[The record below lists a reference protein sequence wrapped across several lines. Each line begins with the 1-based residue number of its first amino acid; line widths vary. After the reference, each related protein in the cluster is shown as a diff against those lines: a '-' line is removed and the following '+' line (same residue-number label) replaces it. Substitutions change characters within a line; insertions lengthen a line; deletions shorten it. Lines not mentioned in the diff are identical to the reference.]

1 MAELPK
7 VQSAGAQRALLA
19 DVPTLRFEDL
29 AVSARG
35 ASNIGDALDRMAA
48 MVAKDQELE
57 VRKKAAQFAV
67 DRPVT
72 AAQWDVIRADSK
84 KLEQYFSGQGRI
96 FKDVFM
102 AAQAANLSSELQV
115 SLENKFDDL
124 KKKLETGE
132 VSEDTAIADVKNAID
147 GAAPV
152 VAAMDPEVGL
162 KFKANVAMRGSSVYE
177 KAADVT
183 AKRVKTFDTI
193 SMNQYVSNMPSMISN
208 QVDKAVQA
216 GIPVDF
222 KQIEKT
228 ILEAPKMFAAKHGD
242 VDTFYKP
249 AIKSFREA
257 VASRLKDAVNAP
269 ASLDNPQVVQQALQS
284 GKFDVEINVAGK
296 PQRMNYQA
304 EWDYLTDDEKK
315 AVRESFNAA
324 FDSRYNVLTKSS
336 KIVELTGSAATLE
349 FAERLKNN
357 LIGLNSGEVGVDTD
371 SISSYISNKLTEA
384 AATAK
389 ATNSPDIL
397 KNARSAV
404 ITVGKSF
411 ITDFVQSGP
420 TERQRVQ
427 LLAGEQVDG
436 APAINYLFS
445 TADLETKNEFRAHLA
460 KEIQASNELRATE
473 DRRKED
479 IKKDRANEL
488 VQVIFEKPRGSKEV
502 RDALVTLKTIDAVK
516 WDQITKGFSA
526 SRTQDDPN
534 IVRSLQLARARGE
547 LTTDMVIKSAGSLT
561 LNSQEQY
568 FAYALTVSNQ
578 ENGIALDKARGK
590 LKYTKDIAAAVNKT
604 AADIEAQN
612 AYIAVETEFNNRFLA
627 HRKTIGTKDYKP
639 WNATEEMDKLLAGAV
654 ADKQKRVI
662 DGARSRVDSF
672 TRTYLA
678 KDKKYTDADVR
689 KQIQLSI
696 AGQKSDINTKLT
708 PKDLQIYINDLDTL
722 QKGQ

>member
-48 MVAKDQELE
+48 IVAKDQEAE
-57 VRKKAAQFAV
+57 VRKKAMQFAV

-115 SLENKFDDL
+115 SLENKFDDI
-124 KKKLETGE
+124 KKKLEVGE
-132 VSEDTAIADVKNAID
+132 VTEEAAIADVKNAID
-147 GAAPV
+147 GATPV

-183 AKRVKTFDTI
+183 AKRVKAFDTI
-193 SMNQYVSNMPSMISN
+193 SNNQYVDNMPSKVGEYVEKSI
-208 QVDKAVQA
+208 QA

-222 KQIEKT
+222 KQIELAVLT
-228 ILEAPKMFAAKHGD
+228 PAKMFAAKHGD

-249 AIKSFREA
+249 AIKAFREA

-269 ASLDNPQVVQQALQS
+269 ASLDNPQIVQKALQS
-284 GKFDVEINVAGK
+284 GKFDIEVNIAGK

-304 EWDYLTDDEKK
+304 EWNYLTDDEKK
-315 AVRESFNAA
+315 SVRESFNAA
-324 FDSRYNVLTKSS
+324 FDSRYNVLIKSS

-349 FAERLKNN
+349 FAENLKNN

-420 TERQRVQ
+420 TDT
-427 LLAGEQVDG
+427 QVNQMLTGKLVDN
-436 APAINYLFS
+436 APAINYILS
-445 TADLETKNEFRAHLA
+445 TADLETKNEFRSHLY
-460 KEIQASNELRATE
+460 KEIQARNEIRASE

-479 IKKDRANEL
+479 MKKDRANEL

-502 RDALVTLKTIDAVK
+502 RDALATLKTIDAVK

-568 FAYALTVSNQ
+568 FGYALTVSNQ

-612 AYIAVETEFNNRFLA
+612 SYIAVETEFNNRFLA

-639 WNATEEMDKLLAGAV
+639 WNATEEMDKLLVSAV
-654 ADKQKRVI
+654 ADKQKRVV

-672 TRTYLA
+672 TRTYL
-678 KDKKYTDADVR
+678 
-689 KQIQLSI
+689 S
-696 AGQKSDINTKLT
+696 
-708 PKDLQIYINDLDTL
+708 
-722 QKGQ
+722 

>member
-72 AAQWDVIRADSK
+72 AEQWNVIRSDSK
-84 KLEQYFSGQGRI
+84 KLQEYFSGQGRV

-115 SLENKFDDL
+115 KLENKFDDL
-124 KKKLETGE
+124 KKKLEVGE
-132 VSEDTAIADVKNAID
+132 VTEEAAIADVKNAID

-152 VAAMDPEVGL
+152 VAAMDPEIGL

-177 KAADVT
+177 KAAEVT
-183 AKRVKTFDTI
+183 AKKVKTFDTI
-193 SMNQYVSNMPSMISN
+193 AINQYVDNMPSIVDV
-208 QVDKAVQA
+208 QVNKAIQA
-216 GIPVDF
+216 GIPIDF
-222 KQIEKT
+222 KKIE
-228 ILEAPKMFAAKHGD
+228 LDVLNAPAMFAAKHGD
-242 VDTFYKP
+242 ISTFYKP
-249 AIKSFREA
+249 AIKAFREA
-257 VASRLKDAVNAP
+257 VASRIKDAVNAP
-269 ASLDNPQVVQQALQS
+269 ASLDNPQIVQQALQS
-284 GKFDVEINVAGK
+284 GKFDIEVNVAGK
-296 PQRMNYQA
+296 PQRINLQSEWNYLG
-304 EWDYLTDDEKK
+304 EDDKK

-336 KIVELTGSAATLE
+336 KIAELTGSAATVE
-349 FAERLKNN
+349 FAENLKNK
-357 LIGLNSGEVGVDTD
+357 LIGLNVGTVGVDAL
-371 SISSYISNKLTEA
+371 SISDFISNKLTEA
-384 AATAK
+384 AGTAK
-389 ATNSPDIL
+389 ATNSPDIY
-397 KNARSAV
+397 KNARASIAA
-404 ITVGKSF
+404 VGKSF
-411 ITDFVQSGP
+411 ITDFIQSNP
-420 TERQRVQ
+420 TEEQITQ
-427 LLAGEQVDG
+427 LMAGVPVKD
-436 APAINYLFS
+436 APAINYMLT
-445 TADLETKNEFRAHLA
+445 TADMDLRNELRLHMG
-460 KEIQASNELRATE
+460 KEIQARNELRASE

-479 IKKDRANEL
+479 IRKDSIRDKI
-488 VQVIFEKPRGSKEV
+488 QIIFGEPRGSQKV
-502 RDALVTLKTIDAVK
+502 KDALVELKALDSAK
-516 WDQITKGFSA
+516 WKEVTDGFNA
-526 SRTQDDPN
+526 ARIKDDPN
-534 IVRSLQLARARGE
+534 AVRRLQIARARGE
-547 LTTDMVIKSAGSLT
+547 LTTDMVIKAAGSLT

-568 FAYALTVSNQ
+568 FGYALTVSNQ

-612 AYIAVETEFNNRFLA
+612 SYIAVETEFNNRFLA
-627 HRKTIGTKDYKP
+627 HRKTIGEKDYKP

-654 ADKQKRVI
+654 ADKQKRVV

-672 TRTYLA
+672 TRTYLS

-689 KQIQLSI
+689 KQIQLGI

>member
-48 MVAKDQELE
+48 IVAKDQEAE
-57 VRKKAAQFAV
+57 VRKKAMQFAV

-115 SLENKFDDL
+115 SLENKFDDI
-124 KKKLETGE
+124 KKKLEVGE
-132 VSEDTAIADVKNAID
+132 VTEEAAIADVKNAID
-147 GAAPV
+147 GATPV

-183 AKRVKTFDTI
+183 AKRVKAFDTI
-193 SMNQYVSNMPSMISN
+193 SNNQYVDNMPSKVGEYVEKSI
-208 QVDKAVQA
+208 QA

-222 KQIEKT
+222 KQIELAVLT
-228 ILEAPKMFAAKHGD
+228 PAKMFAAKHGD

-249 AIKSFREA
+249 AIKAFREA

-269 ASLDNPQVVQQALQS
+269 ASLDNPQIVQKALQS
-284 GKFDVEINVAGK
+284 GKFDIEVNIAGK

-304 EWDYLTDDEKK
+304 EWNYLTDDEKK
-315 AVRESFNAA
+315 SVRESFNAA
-324 FDSRYNVLTKSS
+324 FDSRYNVLIKSS

-349 FAERLKNN
+349 FAENLKNN

-420 TERQRVQ
+420 TDT
-427 LLAGEQVDG
+427 QVNQMLTGKLVDN
-436 APAINYLFS
+436 APAINYILS
-445 TADLETKNEFRAHLA
+445 TADLETKNEFRSHLY
-460 KEIQASNELRATE
+460 KEIQARNEIRASE

-479 IKKDRANEL
+479 MKKDRANEL

-502 RDALVTLKTIDAVK
+502 RDALATLKTIDAVK

-568 FAYALTVSNQ
+568 FGYALTVSNQ

-654 ADKQKRVI
+654 ADKQKRVV

-672 TRTYLA
+672 TRTYLS

>member
-48 MVAKDQELE
+48 MVAKDQEAE

-72 AAQWDVIRADSK
+72 AAQWDVIRADSS
-84 KLEQYFSGQGRI
+84 KLQQFFSGQGRV

-115 SLENKFDDL
+115 KLENKFDDL
-124 KKKLETGE
+124 KKKLEVGDVTE
-132 VSEDTAIADVKNAID
+132 EAAIADVKNAID
-147 GAAPV
+147 GATPV

-177 KAADVT
+177 KAAEVT
-183 AKRVKTFDTI
+183 AKKVKVADTI
-193 SMNQYVSNMPSMISN
+193 EMNRYVSNISSTISDLVN
-208 QVDKAVQA
+208 KVTQA
-216 GIPVDF
+216 GLPVDF
-222 KQIEKT
+222 KQIELAVLT
-228 ILEAPKMFAAKHGD
+228 PAKMFAAKHGD

-249 AIKSFREA
+249 AIKAYREA

-284 GKFDVEINVAGK
+284 GKFDIEVNVAGK

-371 SISSYISNKLTEA
+371 SISSYISNKLTES

-420 TERQRVQ
+420 TDTQINQ
-427 LLAGEQVDG
+427 MLTGKLVDN
-436 APAINYLFS
+436 APAINYILS
-445 TADLETKNEFRAHLA
+445 TADLETKNEFRSHLY
-460 KEIQASNELRATE
+460 KEIQARNEIRASE

-479 IKKDRANEL
+479 IRKDSIREQIQI
-488 VQVIFEKPRGSKEV
+488 VFENPRGSKEV
-502 RDALVTLKTIDAVK
+502 KDALAELKKLDSAK
-516 WDQITKGFSA
+516 WKEITDGFSA
-526 SRTQDDPN
+526 SRTKDDPN

-568 FAYALTVSNQ
+568 FGYALTVSNQ

-612 AYIAVETEFNNRFLA
+612 SYIAVETEFNNRFLA

-639 WNATEEMDKLLAGAV
+639 WNATEEMDKLLVSAV
-654 ADKQKRVI
+654 ADKQKRVV

-672 TRTYLA
+672 TRTYLS

>member
-29 AVSARG
+29 AVGARG

-72 AAQWDVIRADSK
+72 AAQWDVIRSDSK
-84 KLEQYFSGQGRI
+84 KLQEYFSGQGRV

-124 KKKLETGE
+124 KKKLEVGE
-132 VSEDTAIADVKNAID
+132 VTEEAAIADVKNAID

-193 SMNQYVSNMPSMISN
+193 SNNQYVDNMPSKVGEYVEKSI
-208 QVDKAVQA
+208 QA
-216 GIPVDF
+216 GIPIDF
-222 KQIEKT
+222 KQIE
-228 ILEAPKMFAAKHGD
+228 LAVLNPAKMFAAKHGD

-249 AIKSFREA
+249 AIKAFREA
-257 VASRLKDAVNAP
+257 VASRIKDAVNAP
-269 ASLDNPQVVQQALQS
+269 ASLDNPQIVQQALQS
-284 GKFDVEINVAGK
+284 GKFDVEVNVAGK
-296 PQRMNYQA
+296 PQKFNFQA
-304 EWDYLTDDEKK
+304 EWNYLSEDEKK
-315 AVRESFNAA
+315 NVRESFNAA

-336 KIVELTGSAATLE
+336 KIAELVGSAATVE
-349 FAERLKNN
+349 FAESLKNK
-357 LIGLNSGEVGVDTD
+357 LIGLNVGTVGVDEL
-371 SISSYISNKLTEA
+371 SISDFISNKLTEA
-384 AATAK
+384 AGTAK
-389 ATNSPDIL
+389 ATNSPDIY
-397 KNARSAV
+397 KNARAAISA
-404 ITVGKSF
+404 VGKSF
-411 ITDFVQSGP
+411 ITDFIQSNP
-420 TERQRVQ
+420 TEEQITQ
-427 LLAGEQVDG
+427 IMAGVPVKD
-436 APAINYLFS
+436 APAINYMLT
-445 TADLETKNEFRAHLA
+445 TADMDLRNELRLHMG
-460 KEIQASNELRATE
+460 KEIQARNELRASE
-473 DRRKED
+473 DRRRED
-479 IKKDRANEL
+479 IKKDRANDL

-502 RDALVTLKTIDAVK
+502 KDALATLKTIDAVR

-534 IVRSLQLARARGE
+534 AVRRLQIARARGE
-547 LTTDMVIKSAGSLT
+547 LTTDMVLKSAGSLT

-612 AYIAVETEFNNRFLA
+612 SYIAVETEFNNRFLA
-627 HRKTIGTKDYKP
+627 HRKTIGEKDYKP

-654 ADKQKRVI
+654 ADKQKRVV

-672 TRTYLA
+672 TRTYLS

>member
-72 AAQWDVIRADSK
+72 AAQWDVIRSDSK
-84 KLEQYFSGQGRI
+84 KLQEYFSGQGRV

-124 KKKLETGE
+124 KKKLEVGE
-132 VSEDTAIADVKNAID
+132 VSEDAAIADVKNAID

-152 VAAMDPEVGL
+152 VAAMDPEIGL

-177 KAADVT
+177 KAAEVT
-183 AKRVKTFDTI
+183 ARKVKTFDTI
-193 SMNQYVSNMPSMISN
+193 AINQYVDNMPSIVDV
-208 QVDKAVQA
+208 QVNKAIQA
-216 GIPVDF
+216 GIPIDF
-222 KQIEKT
+222 KKIE
-228 ILEAPKMFAAKHGD
+228 LDVLNAPAMFAAKHGD
-242 VDTFYKP
+242 ISTFYKP
-249 AIKSFREA
+249 AIKAFREA
-257 VASRLKDAVNAP
+257 VASRVKDAVNAP
-269 ASLDNPQVVQQALQS
+269 ASLDNPQIVQQALQS
-284 GKFDVEINVAGK
+284 GKFDIEVNVAGK
-296 PQRMNYQA
+296 PQRINLQSEWNYLG
-304 EWDYLTDDEKK
+304 EDDKK

-336 KIVELTGSAATLE
+336 KIAELVGSAATVE
-349 FAERLKNN
+349 FAESLKNK
-357 LIGLNSGEVGVDTD
+357 LIGLNVGEVGVDEL
-371 SISSYISNKLTEA
+371 SISDFISNKLTEA
-384 AATAK
+384 AGTAK
-389 ATNSPDIL
+389 ATNSPDIY
-397 KNARSAV
+397 KNARAA
-404 ITVGKSF
+404 IAAVGKSF
-411 ITDFVQSGP
+411 LTDFIQSNP
-420 TERQRVQ
+420 TEEQITQ
-427 LLAGEQVDG
+427 IMAGAPVKN
-436 APAINYLFS
+436 APAINYMLT
-445 TADLETKNEFRAHLA
+445 TADMDLRNELRLHMG
-460 KEIQASNELRATE
+460 KEIQARNELRASE

-479 IKKDRANEL
+479 IRKDSIRD
-488 VQVIFEKPRGSKEV
+488 QIQIIFGEPRGSQKV
-502 RDALVTLKTIDAVK
+502 KDALVELKALDSAK
-516 WDQITKGFSA
+516 WKEVTDGFNA
-526 SRTQDDPN
+526 ARIKDDPN
-534 IVRSLQLARARGE
+534 AVRRLQIARARGE
-547 LTTDMVIKSAGSLT
+547 LTTDMVIKAAGSLT

-568 FAYALTVSNQ
+568 FGYALTVSNQ
-578 ENGIALDKARGK
+578 ENGIALDKARGQ
-590 LKYTKDIAAAVNKT
+590 LKYTKEIAASINKT

-612 AYIAVETEFNNRFLA
+612 SYIAVETEFNNRFLA
-627 HRKTIGTKDYKP
+627 HRKTIGTKEYKP

-654 ADKQKRVI
+654 ADKQKRVV

-672 TRTYLA
+672 TRTYLS

-689 KQIQLSI
+689 KQIQLGI

>member
-48 MVAKDQELE
+48 IVAKDQEAE
-57 VRKKAAQFAV
+57 VRKKAMQFAV

-124 KKKLETGE
+124 KKKLEVGE
-132 VSEDTAIADVKNAID
+132 VTEETAIADVKNAID
-147 GAAPV
+147 GATPV

-177 KAADVT
+177 KAAEVT
-183 AKRVKTFDTI
+183 AKRVKAFDTI
-193 SMNQYVSNMPSMISN
+193 SNNQYVDNMPSKVGEYVEKSI
-208 QVDKAVQA
+208 QA
-216 GIPVDF
+216 GIPIDF
-222 KQIEKT
+222 KQIELAVLT
-228 ILEAPKMFAAKHGD
+228 PAKMFAAKHGD

-249 AIKSFREA
+249 AIKAFREA

-284 GKFDVEINVAGK
+284 GKFDIEVNVAGK

-304 EWDYLTDDEKK
+304 EWNYLTDDEKK
-315 AVRESFNAA
+315 SVRESFNAA
-324 FDSRYNVLTKSS
+324 FDSRYNVLIKSS

-420 TERQRVQ
+420 TDT
-427 LLAGEQVDG
+427 QVNQMLTGKLVDN
-436 APAINYLFS
+436 APAINYILS
-445 TADLETKNEFRAHLA
+445 TADLETKNEFRSHLY
-460 KEIQASNELRATE
+460 KEIQARNELRASE

-479 IKKDRANEL
+479 MKKDRANEL

-502 RDALVTLKTIDAVK
+502 RDALATLKTIDAVK

-568 FAYALTVSNQ
+568 FGYALTVSNQ

-612 AYIAVETEFNNRFLA
+612 AYIAVETEFNNRFLT

-654 ADKQKRVI
+654 ADKQKRVV

-672 TRTYLA
+672 TRTYLS

>member
-35 ASNIGDALDRMAA
+35 ASNIGDALDRMAS
-48 MVAKDQELE
+48 MVAKDQEAE
-57 VRKKAAQFAV
+57 VKKKAMQFAI

-72 AAQWDVIRADSK
+72 AAQWDVIRSDSK
-84 KLEQYFSGQGRI
+84 KLQEYFSGQGRV

-124 KKKLETGE
+124 KKKLEVGE
-132 VSEDTAIADVKNAID
+132 VTEDAAIADVKNAID
-147 GAAPV
+147 GAVPV
-152 VAAMDPEVGL
+152 VAAMDPEIGL

-177 KAADVT
+177 KAAEVT
-183 AKRVKTFDTI
+183 AKKVKALDTI
-193 SMNQYVSNMPSMISN
+193 AINQYVDNMPSKVDV
-208 QVDKAVQA
+208 QVNKAIQA
-216 GIPVDF
+216 GIPIDF
-222 KQIEKT
+222 KKIE
-228 ILEAPKMFAAKHGD
+228 LDVLSAPAMLAAKHGD
-242 VDTFYKP
+242 VSTFYKP
-249 AIKSFREA
+249 AIKAFREA
-257 VASRLKDAVNAP
+257 VASRVKDAVNAP
-269 ASLDNPQVVQQALQS
+269 ASLDNPQIVQQALQS
-284 GKFDVEINVAGK
+284 GNFDIEVNVAGK
-296 PQRMNYQA
+296 PQRINLQA
-304 EWDYLTDDEKK
+304 EWNYLTEDDKK
-315 AVRESFNAA
+315 GVRESFNAA
-324 FDSRYNVLTKSS
+324 FDSRYNLLTKSS
-336 KIVELTGSAATLE
+336 KIVELTGSAATVE
-349 FAERLKNN
+349 FAEKLKNN
-357 LIGLNSGEVGVDTD
+357 LIGLNAGEVGVDVD
-371 SISSYISNKLTEA
+371 SISNYISNKLTES

-389 ATNSPDIL
+389 ATNSPDIF
-397 KNARSAV
+397 KNARQAV

-411 ITDFVQSGP
+411 LTDFVQSGP
-420 TERQRVQ
+420 TDTQINQMLTGKPVE
-427 LLAGEQVDG
+427 D
-436 APAINYLFS
+436 APAINYLLS
-445 TADLETKNEFRAHLA
+445 TADLETKNEFRSHLY
-460 KEIQASNELRATE
+460 KEIQARNELRASE

-502 RDALVTLKTIDAVK
+502 RDALATLKTIDAVK

-534 IVRSLQLARARGE
+534 VVRSLQLARARGE
-547 LTTDMVIKSAGSLT
+547 LTADMVLKASGSLT

-568 FAYALTVSNQ
+568 FGYALTVSNQ
-578 ENGIALDKARGK
+578 ENNIALDKARGK

-612 AYIAVETEFNNRFLA
+612 SYIAVETEFNNRFLT
-627 HRKTIGTKDYKP
+627 HRKTIGTKEYKP

-672 TRTYLA
+672 TRTYLP

-696 AGQKSDINTKLT
+696 AGQKNDINTKLT
-708 PKDLQIYINDLDTL
+708 PKDLQIYVNDLDTL

>member
-48 MVAKDQELE
+48 IVAKDQEAE
-57 VRKKAAQFAV
+57 VRKKAMQFAV

-124 KKKLETGE
+124 KKKLEVGE
-132 VSEDTAIADVKNAID
+132 VTEETAIADVKNAID
-147 GAAPV
+147 GATPV

-177 KAADVT
+177 KAAEVT
-183 AKRVKTFDTI
+183 AKRVKAFDTI
-193 SMNQYVSNMPSMISN
+193 SNNQYVDNMPSKVGEYVEKSI
-208 QVDKAVQA
+208 QA
-216 GIPVDF
+216 GIPIDF
-222 KQIEKT
+222 KQIELAVLT
-228 ILEAPKMFAAKHGD
+228 PAKMFAAKHGD

-249 AIKSFREA
+249 AIKAFREA

-284 GKFDVEINVAGK
+284 GKFDIEVNVAGK

-304 EWDYLTDDEKK
+304 EWNYLTDDEKK

-324 FDSRYNVLTKSS
+324 FDSRYNVLIKSS

-568 FAYALTVSNQ
+568 FGYALTVSNQ

-612 AYIAVETEFNNRFLA
+612 AYIAVETEFNNRFLT

-654 ADKQKRVI
+654 ADKQKRVV

-672 TRTYLA
+672 TRTYLS